1 MPCIL
6 VAVVAVTPVELAIQ
20 AVVDHFV
27 DPLCLR
33 KNLSAVVCSRG
44 LRRTTRLQ
52 RESSVSIS
60 LGVLATIAPR
70 TWMVPIT
77 LSYSNLQFGF
87 SLCAIFTMKQCY
99 SRQTSRHN
107 LRPTPFYLAYRL
119 LLMSPT
125 PLKPLHNLTL
135 TLFQEH
141 TLSSRRTKSSSV
153 TTETPTQS

>member
-1 MPCIL
+1 M
-6 VAVVAVTPVELAIQ
+6 VVVTPVGLAIQ
-20 AVVDHFV
+20 AVVGLDVDVV

-52 RESSVSIS
+52 RESSVSLS

-70 TWMVPIT
+70 TWIVPIT

-87 SLCAIFTMKQCY
+87 SLCGILTMKQRY
-99 SRQTSRHN
+99 SRQTSRHS
-107 LRPTPFYLAYRL
+107 LRPTPFYLAYSL
-119 LLMSPT
+119 LLMSLT

-135 TLFQEH
+135 TLFQAH
-141 TLSSRRTKSSSV
+141 ALSSRRTKSSPV